1 MKMWV
6 KDSKGNERTYERV
19 ENLALGQDR
28 NKGLMAGMIY
38 INSNNTFE
46 TTYMRYIE
54 DITEIKLSVED
65 EDGNR

>member
-6 KDSKGNERTYERV
+6 KDSRGNERTYERV

-54 DITEIKLSVED
+54 DITEIKLVAED

>member
-6 KDSKGNERTYERV
+6 KDSKGNERTYEKV
-19 ENLALGQDR
+19 ETLALG
-28 NKGLMAGMIY
+28 KKEGLIAGMIY

-54 DITEIKLSVED
+54 DITEIKLSVEG